1 MKLSAE
7 FTVNI
12 DIEGVSEK
20 VAEAARLAMRDT
32 VVDVHRDTLF
42 NMEKLGIVKTG
53 NNKRSVAGEVSG
65 MGCVAT
71 GGEGGAENVVDSSKI
86 EGAVYST
93 SGYGGY
99 LETGTDPHVI
109 TVKNAKVLT
118 DGETFFG
125 KSVQHPG
132 TNPYPTFYPAM
143 VKNFTAEKYAER
155 VKKHLR

>member
-1 MKLSAE
+1 MRFEVDYSID
-7 FTVNI
+7 I

-20 VAEAARLAMRDT
+20 VTEAARLAMRDT
-32 VVDVHRDTLF
+32 VVDVHRDTMF

-71 GGEGGAENVVDSSKI
+71 GGSGSAENVVDSSKI

-99 LETGTDPHVI
+99 LETGTIYMTPR
-109 TVKNAKVLT
+109 
-118 DGETFFG
+118 
-125 KSVQHPG
+125 
-132 TNPYPTFYPAM
+132 PTFYPAM
-143 VKNFTAEKYAER
+143 TRDFTAEKFAER
-155 VKKHLR
+155 VKRHLK